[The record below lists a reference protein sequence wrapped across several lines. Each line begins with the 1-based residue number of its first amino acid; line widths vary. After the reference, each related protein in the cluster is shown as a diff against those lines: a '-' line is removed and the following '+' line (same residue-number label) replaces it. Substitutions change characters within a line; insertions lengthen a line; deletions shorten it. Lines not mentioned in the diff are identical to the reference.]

1 MPATIGMVRGRLVVV
16 KRSAADAVWAG
27 RDGMVTTAPALARAG
42 ELGALAVS
50 TVGARPAG

>member
-16 KRSAADAVWAG
+16 KRSAAGAVWAG
-27 RDGMVTTAPALARAG
+27 QDGMVTTAPALARAG